1 MELVITR
8 GGEVMHRYKIHD
20 GKDYSYVVTVGGLI
34 AILVVPTLDLQN
46 DTEDHIRKWIVSEP
60 KIGDVLQESGH
71 DLPIERIA

>member
-1 MELVITR
+1 
-8 GGEVMHRYKIHD
+8 MHRYKIHD

-34 AILVVPTLDLQN
+34 AILVVPTLELQG
-46 DTEDHIRKWIVSEP
+46 DTEDGLREWIVSEP